1 MSDAL
6 IYSKNWEEK
15 LLVRRDHKHVYVVL
29 SGTDTVL
36 GRIIQ
41 KKLGVSY
48 NHCSISLDEDL
59 ERIYSFGR
67 KTYWHVFSSGF
78 VKESKSSGFYKRF
91 GSTRIIVL
99 KIPVTKKQ
107 WTRIKRRIATFK
119 AEQDLYRYS
128 LIGLIYCDLGIDI
141 KRKNKYFCS
150 QFVTEVLNSSGLN
163 LFDRPE
169 TLIRPHDYL
178 NLTEPKIIY
187 CGQIRNYERKE
198 ILEHNFMK
206 QPLAQ

>member
-99 KIPVTKKQ
+99 KI
-107 WTRIKRRIATFK
+107 
-119 AEQDLYRYS
+119 AEQKNNGPALRDELQFLKRS
-128 LIGLIYCDLGIDI
+128 KIYIVI
-141 KRKNKYFCS
+141 
-150 QFVTEVLNSSGLN
+150 V
-163 LFDRPE
+163 
-169 TLIRPHDYL
+169 
-178 NLTEPKIIY
+178 
-187 CGQIRNYERKE
+187 
-198 ILEHNFMK
+198 
-206 QPLAQ
+206 

>member
-1 MSDAL
+1 MLVETSN
-6 IYSKNWEEK
+6 KN
-15 LLVRRDHKHVYVVL
+15 VYVVL

-78 VKESKSSGFYKRF
+78 VKESKSSGFYKKF
-91 GSTRIIVL
+91 GNTRIIVL
-99 KIPVTKKQ
+99 KIPVTEKQ
-107 WTRIKRRIATFK
+107 WKRIKKRISAFK
-119 AEQDLYRYS
+119 AKQDIYRYS

-150 QFVTEVLNSSGLN
+150 QFVTEVLNTSGIN
-163 LFDRPE
+163 LFDKPE
-169 TLIRPHDYL
+169 TLIKPHDYL
-178 NLTEPKIIY
+178 KLTEPKIIY
-187 CGQIRNYERKE
+187 CGKIRNYDHKE
-198 ILEHNFMK
+198 TLTRHFLPQTN
-206 QPLAQ
+206 

>member
-1 MSDAL
+1 M
-6 IYSKNWEEK
+6 EESEK
-15 LLVRRDHKHVYVVL
+15 KYVYVVL
-29 SGTDTVL
+29 SGTDTIL

-91 GSTRIIVL
+91 GKTRIIVL
-99 KIPVTKKQ
+99 KIPVTKTQ
-107 WTRIKRRIATFK
+107 WSRIKKKISLFNE
-119 AEQDLYRYS
+119 EQDNYRYS
-128 LIGLIYCDLGIDI
+128 LIGLIYCDLGLDV

-150 QFVTEVLNSSGLN
+150 QFVTEVLHSSGLT
-163 LFDRPE
+163 LFDKPE

-187 CGQIRNYERKE
+187 SGQIRNYD
-198 ILEHNFMK
+198 LEET
-206 QPLAQ
+206 LARPFFAQTVTQ